1 MTNRFSLPAVL
12 VCVLAALAGPAARG
26 PAMGAEGEPRAT
38 PAPPASPPKSI
49 TVPEAER
56 NRKNPVPNVPDA
68 VESGRN
74 LFASQCAMCHG
85 AKADGRGDLAAQ
97 LKIRVPDLTD
107 PDRQKKRTD
116 GEWFYIIGHGH
127 GDMPAEKRLNDQQKW
142 EMILYL
148 RTLAKRA
155 PG

>member
-1 MTNRFSLPAVL
+1 MRQNI
-12 VCVLAALAGPAARG
+12 
-26 PAMGAEGEPRAT
+26 AT
-38 PAPPASPPKSI
+38 PAILLCVLTALAAPAMRDPAGAEPQATPTPSTSPSKG
-49 TVPEAER
+49 TVVPEAER
-56 NRKNPVPNVPDA
+56 NRKNPVPNVPEA
-68 VESGRN
+68 VESGKS

-142 EMILYL
+142 EMIVYL
-148 RTLAKRA
+148 RTLVKRA